1 MQADEDNDDIP
12 PVARPDPA
20 ELAYDLDA
28 ALASVV
34 TVRAQVPSD
43 AFTAASLGTE
53 RRGNGVMIDHNGLVL
68 TIGYV
73 IAEAEQIWLTTA
85 SGTAAPAYAVAHDH
99 ATGLG
104 LVQALARLGA
114 PPLPLGS
121 SEILDIGQPVV
132 MAGGRGARDAL
143 AARIVARRPFA
154 GYWEYYLENALF
166 TAPAHP
172 HWGGAACIGPEGSL
186 IGIGS
191 LLVQEAIRD
200 GRNVIGNMVVP
211 IDLLAPILD
220 DLLRYGRVNRPP
232 RPWLGLFA
240 SDTAQGVVVTGLAPG
255 GPAAGAGLAEGDVV
269 IEVDGYE
276 IEDLADLWRRL
287 WAHGAPG
294 AVVCLTVVRDG
305 CRQQLECRTA
315 SRRDFLK
322 RPSLH

>member
-1 MQADEDNDDIP
+1 MAADEDDDDIP

-20 ELAYDLDA
+20 ELRYDLDA
-28 ALASVV
+28 ALASIV
-34 TVRAQVPSD
+34 TIRTQVPSD
-43 AFTAASLGTE
+43 AFTASSLGTE
-53 RRGNGVMIDHNGLVL
+53 RRGNGVVIDRNGLVL

-85 SGTAAPAYAVAHDH
+85 QGTAAPAYAVAHDH

-114 PPLPLGS
+114 PPMPLGS
-121 SEILDIGQPVV
+121 TEMLDIGEPVV
-132 MAGGRGARDAL
+132 MAGSRGARDAL
-143 AARIVARRPFA
+143 SVRIVARRPFA
-154 GYWEYYLENALF
+154 GYWEYYLESALF

-172 HWGGAACIGPEGSL
+172 HWGGAACIGPDGSL

-200 GRNVIGNMVVP
+200 GRSVIGNMVVP
-211 IDLLAPILD
+211 AELLGPILG
-220 DLLRYGRVNRPP
+220 DLLRYGRVDRPP

-240 SDTAQGVVVTGLAPG
+240 SDTAEGVVVTGLAQG

-276 IEDLADLWRRL
+276 IEGLAELWRRL
-287 WAHGAPG
+287 WARDGPG
-294 AVVCLTVVRDG
+294 AMVSLTVLRDG
-305 CRQQLECRTA
+305 HRLRFECRTA

-322 RPSLH
+322 QPSLH